1 MNQEIM
7 NQIEKMIADTK
18 EGKNNIDATDIVK
31 LIESENKKSLEE
43 RLQDYLKSKR
53 DAEIKES
60 TINDIES
67 KIRHF
72 FNWGNINTYEEITK
86 EKYKAYKQ
94 YLLEEKDGRKKRG
107 DNNKKQDQE
116 EQNKGEKITT
126 INKRITFINGFLKY
140 IKLDGYCLKQERIQN
155 KSNLEN
161 VYTRNDLERL
171 IKFCNSNRE
180 IEKAKDMQVQAKTKE
195 EIKNANMQM
204 RKAKMIQK
212 KKKQAKAIIITFFA
226 LGIRDAE
233 VEFVTVEAIKRGKI
247 EITNKGK
254 TREIPV
260 QKDLKKELLQ
270 FCKEKEIKTGCIF
283 QSQNKSSKRLSHTQ
297 IWRILQWATGQMRIN
312 KDKAHEHSIRH
323 LTGKEIAKASNNDR
337 KVIAD
342 ILGHSDSR
350 TSEIYL
356 QKSFAE
362 QKADMEKLGIKE
374 LSKIKG

>member
-7 NQIEKMIADTK
+7 NQVAKMITDAK

-43 RLQDYLKSKR
+43 RLQDYLKSKK

-72 FNWGNINTYEEITK
+72 LTWGNINTYEEITK

-107 DNNKKQDQE
+107 ENNKNKDQE
-116 EQNKGEKITT
+116 KQIKGEKIAT

-155 KSNLEN
+155 KSTLEN

-171 IKFCNSNRE
+171 IKFCNSTKE
-180 IEKAKDMQVQAKTKE
+180 IDKAKEMQEQAKTKE
-195 EIKNANMQM
+195 EIKKANLKM
-204 RKAKMIQK
+204 REAKMIQK
-212 KKKQAKAIIITFFA
+212 KKQQAKAIIITFFA

-233 VEFVTVEAIKRGKI
+233 VEAVTFEAIKQGKI
-247 EITNKGK
+247 IITNKGK

-260 QKDLKKELLQ
+260 QKELKKELMQ
-270 FCKEKEIKTGCIF
+270 YCQERGIKTGCIF
-283 QSQNKSSKRLSHTQ
+283 QSQNKNSKRLSHTQ
-297 IWRILQWATGQMRIN
+297 IWRILQWVTGQMRIN
-312 KDKAHEHSIRH
+312 KNKAHEHSIRH
-323 LTGKEIAKASNNDR
+323 LTGKELAKASNNDR

-342 ILGHSDSR
+342 VLGHSDSK

-374 LSKIKG
+374 LSKTK

>member
-7 NQIEKMIADTK
+7 NQVAKMITDAK

-43 RLQDYLKSKR
+43 RLQDYLKSKK

-72 FNWGNINTYEEITK
+72 LTWGNINTYEEITK

-107 DNNKKQDQE
+107 ENNKNKDKE
-116 EQNKGEKITT
+116 EQTKGEKIAT

-155 KSNLEN
+155 KSTLEN

-171 IKFCNSNRE
+171 IKFCNSTKE
-180 IEKAKDMQVQAKTKE
+180 TDKAKEMQEQAKTKE
-195 EIKNANMQM
+195 EIKKANLKM
-204 RKAKMIQK
+204 REAKMIQK
-212 KKKQAKAIIITFFA
+212 KKQQAKAIIITFFA

-233 VEFVTVEAIKRGKI
+233 VEAVTFEAIKQGKI
-247 EITNKGK
+247 IITNKGK

-260 QKDLKKELLQ
+260 QKELKKELMQ
-270 FCKEKEIKTGCIF
+270 YCQERGIKTGCIF
-283 QSQNKSSKRLSHTQ
+283 QSQNKNSKRLSHTQ

-312 KDKAHEHSIRH
+312 KNKAHEHSIRH
-323 LTGKEIAKASNNDR
+323 LTGKELAKASNNDR

-342 ILGHSDSR
+342 VLGHSDSK

-374 LSKIKG
+374 LSKTK

>member
-7 NQIEKMIADTK
+7 NQVAKMITDAK

-43 RLQDYLKSKR
+43 RVQDYLKSKK

-72 FNWGNINTYEEITK
+72 LTWGNINTYEEITK

-107 DNNKKQDQE
+107 ENNKNKDKE
-116 EQNKGEKITT
+116 EQTKGEKIAT

-155 KSNLEN
+155 KSTLEN

-171 IKFCNSNRE
+171 IKFCNSTKE
-180 IEKAKDMQVQAKTKE
+180 IDKAKEMQEQAKTKE
-195 EIKNANMQM
+195 EIKKANLKM
-204 RKAKMIQK
+204 REAKMIQK
-212 KKKQAKAIIITFFA
+212 KKQQAKAIIITFFA

-233 VEFVTVEAIKRGKI
+233 VEAVTFEAIKQGKI
-247 EITNKGK
+247 IITNKGK

-260 QKDLKKELLQ
+260 QKELKKELMQ
-270 FCKEKEIKTGCIF
+270 YCQERGIKTGCIF
-283 QSQNKSSKRLSHTQ
+283 QSQNKNSKRLSHTQ

-312 KDKAHEHSIRH
+312 KNKAHEHSIRH
-323 LTGKEIAKASNNDR
+323 LTGKELAKASNNDR

-342 ILGHSDSR
+342 VLGHSDSK
-350 TSEIYL
+350 TSEICL

-374 LSKIKG
+374 LSKTK

>member
-7 NQIEKMIADTK
+7 NQVAKMITDAK

-43 RLQDYLKSKR
+43 RLQDYLKSKKE
-53 DAEIKES
+53 AEIKES

-72 FNWGNINTYEEITK
+72 LTWGNINTYEEITK

-107 DNNKKQDQE
+107 ENNKNKDQE
-116 EQNKGEKITT
+116 KQTKGEKIAT

-155 KSNLEN
+155 KSTLEN

-171 IKFCNSNRE
+171 IKFCNSTKE
-180 IEKAKDMQVQAKTKE
+180 IDKAKEMQEQAKTKE
-195 EIKNANMQM
+195 EIKKANLKM
-204 RKAKMIQK
+204 REAKMIQK
-212 KKKQAKAIIITFFA
+212 KKQQAKAIIITFFA

-233 VEFVTVEAIKRGKI
+233 VEAVTFEAIKQGKI
-247 EITNKGK
+247 IITNKGK

-260 QKDLKKELLQ
+260 QKELKKELMQ
-270 FCKEKEIKTGCIF
+270 YCQERGIKTGCIF
-283 QSQNKSSKRLSHTQ
+283 QSQNKNSKRLSHTQ
-297 IWRILQWATGQMRIN
+297 IWRILQWVTGQMRIN
-312 KDKAHEHSIRH
+312 KNKAHEHSIRH
-323 LTGKEIAKASNNDR
+323 LTGKELAKASNNDR

-342 ILGHSDSR
+342 VLGHSDSK

-374 LSKIKG
+374 LSKTK